1 MITLY
6 MLRRAKPEA
15 VARLARSLKL
25 HVADNENHRMLCM
38 RVIVAMERGR

>member
-15 VARLARSLKL
+15 VARLARALGL
-25 HVADNENHRMLCM
+25 LVVEGEPHRLLCH
-38 RVIVAMERGR
+38 RVILAMGRCR